1 MGLDMYLEA
10 RRFVSGYSHSS
21 ADERQLYDK
30 VLEAVDLTGMGDERF
45 ATVNVNIAYWRKA
58 NHIHNWFVDNVQDGT
73 DDCKQY
79 FVSREKLQELE
90 QLCRDVAANGTEEFA
105 LEHLP
110 TGSGFF
116 FGGTDYDEYYFE
128 SVDWTAKRLA
138 EILMTIPERTDMTGV
153 EFYYQASW

>member
-1 MGLDMYLEA
+1 MYLEA